1 MVSLWMESAAKED
14 AGGVVSDEWERLKED
29 KKGMEEDAVLG
40 LLERKEVA
48 LGERGEGSS
57 LAGRVA
63 VMRMEM
69 QKF

>member
-1 MVSLWMESAAKED
+1 MESAAKED